1 MSLADSPEDNEDVSD
16 CVLVQELIDMNA
28 STPPLYII
36 RELQVE
42 LRQIARAF
50 DMDLIDNCTQA
61 ASTYR
66 NGIATVHLCLKATAR
81 HFARVI
87 LGDYPL
93 ARGRK
98 SLHECIHEC
107 MHACTFMRLWA

>member
-1 MSLADSPEDNEDVSD
+1 MSVADSPEDNQDMSD
-16 CVLVQELIDMNA
+16 DVLVQELIEINA

-36 RELQVE
+36 RELQAD
-42 LRQIARAF
+42 LRLFALAFDADQIA
-50 DMDLIDNCTQA
+50 NCTEA

-66 NGIATVHLCLKATAR
+66 NWIATAQLCPKATAR
-81 HFARVI
+81 HFSRVI

-98 SLHECIHEC
+98 
-107 MHACTFMRLWA
+107 